1 ISRLLGIGRWKGG
14 GRWWWASGCPRSE
27 RRTSSWGWTWGVPSS
42 AAAVPRS
49 WPSTASTPDRTTCS
63 SRRTRPTG
71 RNTQQ
76 MSNAMKLTMPR
87 FDGAPV
93 LVVGDVMLDRYWH
106 GPSERISPEAP
117 VPVIR
122 VDQIEDRPGGAGN
135 VALNIAA
142 LGA

>member
-1 ISRLLGIGRWKGG
+1 
-14 GRWWWASGCPRSE
+14 
-27 RRTSSWGWTWGVPSS
+27 
-42 AAAVPRS
+42 
-49 WPSTASTPDRTTCS
+49 
-63 SRRTRPTG
+63 
-71 RNTQQ
+71 

-142 LGA
+142 LGARSEEHTSELQSRPQLVCRRLLEKKYLPFSLLFIRILRQRCDFFTANAC